1 MYRGL
6 FRVFCLLILFDY
18 LCVMDSD
25 IQKILADIA
34 MLVNVTEDVRAIL
47 NKLVEL
53 AKDGSTEAV
62 KELREIIQQAK
73 EEQLR
78 KDLFGV

>member
-1 MYRGL
+1 
-6 FRVFCLLILFDY
+6 
-18 LCVMDSD
+18 MDKEV
-25 IQKILADIA
+25 QEVLNKIA
-34 MLVNVTEDVRAIL
+34 MLVNVTEDMRAIL
-47 NKLVEL
+47 TKLVEM

>member
-1 MYRGL
+1 MEKEVQEVL
-6 FRVFCLLILFDY
+6 N
-18 LCVMDSD
+18 
-25 IQKILADIA
+25 KIA
-34 MLVNVTEDVRAIL
+34 MLVNVTEDMRAIL

-53 AKDGSTEAV
+53 AKEGSTEAV

>member
-1 MYRGL
+1 
-6 FRVFCLLILFDY
+6 
-18 LCVMDSD
+18 MDKE
-25 IQKILADIA
+25 IQEVLNKIA
-34 MLVNVTEDVRAIL
+34 MLVNVTEDMRAIL

-62 KELREIIQQAK
+62 TELREIIQQAK

>member
-1 MYRGL
+1 
-6 FRVFCLLILFDY
+6 
-18 LCVMDSD
+18 MDKE
-25 IQKILADIA
+25 IQEVLNKIA
-34 MLVNVTEDVRAIL
+34 MLVNVTENMRAIL

>member
-1 MYRGL
+1 
-6 FRVFCLLILFDY
+6 
-18 LCVMDSD
+18 MDKE
-25 IQKILADIA
+25 IQEVLNKIA
-34 MLVNVTEDVRAIL
+34 MIVNVTEDMRAIL
-47 NKLVEL
+47 TKLVEL

>member
-1 MYRGL
+1 
-6 FRVFCLLILFDY
+6 
-18 LCVMDSD
+18 MDKEV
-25 IQKILADIA
+25 QEVLNKIA
-34 MLVNVTEDVRAIL
+34 MLVNVTEDMRAIL

>member
-1 MYRGL
+1 
-6 FRVFCLLILFDY
+6 
-18 LCVMDSD
+18 MDSD
-25 IQKILADIA
+25 IQKVLNDIA
-34 MLVNVTEDVRAIL
+34 MLVNVTEDTRAIL
-47 NKLVEL
+47 NKLIEL
-53 AKDGSTEAV
+53 AKEGSTEAV

>member
-1 MYRGL
+1 M
-6 FRVFCLLILFDY
+6 LILFDY

-25 IQKILADIA
+25 IQKLLADIA
-34 MLVNVTEDVRAIL
+34 MLVNVTEDMRAIL
-47 NKLVEL
+47 TKLVEL

>member
-1 MYRGL
+1 
-6 FRVFCLLILFDY
+6 
-18 LCVMDSD
+18 MDKE
-25 IQKILADIA
+25 IQDVLNKIA
-34 MLVNVTEDVRAIL
+34 MLVNVTEDMRAIL
-47 NKLVEL
+47 NKLVEQ

>member
-1 MYRGL
+1 
-6 FRVFCLLILFDY
+6 
-18 LCVMDSD
+18 MDKEV
-25 IQKILADIA
+25 QEVLNKIA
-34 MLVNVTEDVRAIL
+34 MLVNVTEDMRAIL

-62 KELREIIQQAK
+62 KELRDIIQQAK

>member
-1 MYRGL
+1 
-6 FRVFCLLILFDY
+6 
-18 LCVMDSD
+18 MDKE
-25 IQKILADIA
+25 IQEVLNKIA
-34 MLVNVTEDVRAIL
+34 MLVNVTEDMRAIL

-53 AKDGSTEAV
+53 AQEGSTEAE

>member
-1 MYRGL
+1 
-6 FRVFCLLILFDY
+6 
-18 LCVMDSD
+18 MDKEV
-25 IQKILADIA
+25 QEVLNKIA
-34 MLVNVTEDVRAIL
+34 MLVNVTEDMRAIL
-47 NKLVEL
+47 NKLVEM

>member
-1 MYRGL
+1 
-6 FRVFCLLILFDY
+6 
-18 LCVMDSD
+18 MDSD
-25 IQKILADIA
+25 IQKLLADIA
-34 MLVNVTEDVRAIL
+34 MLVNVTEDMRAIL
-47 NKLVEL
+47 TKLVEL
-53 AKDGSTEAV
+53 AKDGSIEAV

>member
-1 MYRGL
+1 
-6 FRVFCLLILFDY
+6 
-18 LCVMDSD
+18 MDKE
-25 IQKILADIA
+25 IQEVLNKIA
-34 MLVNVTEDVRAIL
+34 MLVNVTEDMRAIL

-53 AKDGSTEAV
+53 ARMAATEAV

>member
-1 MYRGL
+1 
-6 FRVFCLLILFDY
+6 
-18 LCVMDSD
+18 MDKE
-25 IQKILADIA
+25 IQEVLNKIA
-34 MLVNVTEDVRAIL
+34 MLVNVTEDMRAIL

-53 AKDGSTEAV
+53 AKDDSTEAV

>member
-1 MYRGL
+1 
-6 FRVFCLLILFDY
+6 
-18 LCVMDSD
+18 MDKEV
-25 IQKILADIA
+25 QEVLNKIA
-34 MLVNVTEDVRAIL
+34 MLVNVTEDMRAIL

-53 AKDGSTEAV
+53 AKEGSTEAV

>member
-1 MYRGL
+1 
-6 FRVFCLLILFDY
+6 
-18 LCVMDSD
+18 MDKEV
-25 IQKILADIA
+25 QEVLNKIAT
-34 MLVNVTEDVRAIL
+34 LVNVTEEMRAIL

-53 AKDGSTEAV
+53 AKEGSTEAV

>member
-1 MYRGL
+1 
-6 FRVFCLLILFDY
+6 
-18 LCVMDSD
+18 MDKE
-25 IQKILADIA
+25 IQDVLNNIA
-34 MLVNVTEDVRAIL
+34 MLVNVTEDMRAIL
-47 NKLVEL
+47 TKLVEL

>member
-1 MYRGL
+1 
-6 FRVFCLLILFDY
+6 
-18 LCVMDSD
+18 MDKEV
-25 IQKILADIA
+25 QEVLNKIA
-34 MLVNVTEDVRAIL
+34 MLVNVTEDMRTIL

>member
-1 MYRGL
+1 
-6 FRVFCLLILFDY
+6 
-18 LCVMDSD
+18 MDSD
-25 IQKILADIA
+25 IQKLIADIV
-34 MLVNVTEDVRAIL
+34 MLANVTEDACAIL

-53 AKDGSTEAV
+53 AKDGNTEAV

>member
-1 MYRGL
+1 
-6 FRVFCLLILFDY
+6 
-18 LCVMDSD
+18 MDKE
-25 IQKILADIA
+25 IQDVLNNIA
-34 MLVNVTEDVRAIL
+34 MLVNVTEDMRAIL

>member
-1 MYRGL
+1 
-6 FRVFCLLILFDY
+6 
-18 LCVMDSD
+18 MDKE
-25 IQKILADIA
+25 IQEVLNKIA

>member
-1 MYRGL
+1 
-6 FRVFCLLILFDY
+6 
-18 LCVMDSD
+18 MDKE
-25 IQKILADIA
+25 IQEVLNKIA
-34 MLVNVTEDVRAIL
+34 MLVNVTEDMRAIL

-53 AKDGSTEAV
+53 SKDGSTEAV
-62 KELREIIQQAK
+62 KELRGIIQQAK

>member
-1 MYRGL
+1 MCRGL
-6 FRVFCLLILFDY
+6 FRVFCRFSLYSY

-25 IQKILADIA
+25 IQKLLADIA
-34 MLVNVTEDVRAIL
+34 MLVNVTEDMRAIL
-47 NKLVEL
+47 TKLVEL

>member
-1 MYRGL
+1 MN
-6 FRVFCLLILFDY
+6 
-18 LCVMDSD
+18 SD
-25 IQKILADIA
+25 IQKVLNDIA
-34 MLVNVTEDVRAIL
+34 MLVNVTEEMRAIL

-53 AKDGSTEAV
+53 AKEGSTEAV

>member
-1 MYRGL
+1 
-6 FRVFCLLILFDY
+6 
-18 LCVMDSD
+18 MDKE
-25 IQKILADIA
+25 IQEVLNKIA
-34 MLVNVTEDVRAIL
+34 MLVNVTEDMRAIL

-53 AKDGSTEAV
+53 AKKGSTEAV

>member
-1 MYRGL
+1 
-6 FRVFCLLILFDY
+6 
-18 LCVMDSD
+18 MDSD
-25 IQKILADIA
+25 IQKLLADIA
-34 MLVNVTEDVRAIL
+34 MLENVTEDVRAIL
-47 NKLVEL
+47 TKLVEM
-53 AKDGSTEAV
+53 AKDGDTEAV

>member
-1 MYRGL
+1 
-6 FRVFCLLILFDY
+6 
-18 LCVMDSD
+18 MDKE
-25 IQKILADIA
+25 IQDVLNKIA
-34 MLVNVTEDVRAIL
+34 MLVNVTEDMRAIL
-47 NKLVEL
+47 NKLVEM

-62 KELREIIQQAK
+62 KELREIIQQVK

>member
-1 MYRGL
+1 
-6 FRVFCLLILFDY
+6 
-18 LCVMDSD
+18 MDKEV
-25 IQKILADIA
+25 QAVLNKIP
-34 MLVNVTEDVRAIL
+34 MLVNVTEDMRAIL

-53 AKDGSTEAV
+53 AKEGSTEAV

>member
-1 MYRGL
+1 
-6 FRVFCLLILFDY
+6 
-18 LCVMDSD
+18 
-25 IQKILADIA
+25 
-34 MLVNVTEDVRAIL
+34 MLVNVTEDMRAIL
-47 NKLVEL
+47 TKLVEL

>member
-1 MYRGL
+1 
-6 FRVFCLLILFDY
+6 
-18 LCVMDSD
+18 MDKEV
-25 IQKILADIA
+25 QEVLNKIA
-34 MLVNVTEDVRAIL
+34 MLVNVTEDMRAIL

-53 AKDGSTEAV
+53 AKDGSSEAV

>member
-1 MYRGL
+1 
-6 FRVFCLLILFDY
+6 
-18 LCVMDSD
+18 MDKE
-25 IQKILADIA
+25 IQEVLNKIA
-34 MLVNVTEDVRAIL
+34 MLVNVTEDMRAIL
-47 NKLVEL
+47 TKLVEL

>member
-1 MYRGL
+1 
-6 FRVFCLLILFDY
+6 
-18 LCVMDSD
+18 MDKEV
-25 IQKILADIA
+25 QEVLNKIA
-34 MLVNVTEDVRAIL
+34 MLVNVTEDMRAIL
-47 NKLVEL
+47 TKLVEL

>member
-1 MYRGL
+1 
-6 FRVFCLLILFDY
+6 
-18 LCVMDSD
+18 MDSD
-25 IQKILADIA
+25 IQKLIADIA
-34 MLVNVTEDVRAIL
+34 MLAYVTEDVCAIL

-53 AKDGSTEAV
+53 AKDGDTEAV

>member
-1 MYRGL
+1 
-6 FRVFCLLILFDY
+6 
-18 LCVMDSD
+18 MDKE
-25 IQKILADIA
+25 IQEVLNKIA
-34 MLVNVTEDVRAIL
+34 MLVNVTEDMRAIL

>member
-1 MYRGL
+1 
-6 FRVFCLLILFDY
+6 
-18 LCVMDSD
+18 MDSD
-25 IQKILADIA
+25 IQKLLADIA
-34 MLVNVTEDVRAIL
+34 MLENVTEDVRAIL

-53 AKDGSTEAV
+53 AKDGDTEAV

>member
-1 MYRGL
+1 
-6 FRVFCLLILFDY
+6 
-18 LCVMDSD
+18 MDKEV
-25 IQKILADIA
+25 QEVLNKIA

-47 NKLVEL
+47 TKLVEL

>member
-1 MYRGL
+1 
-6 FRVFCLLILFDY
+6 
-18 LCVMDSD
+18 MDKEV
-25 IQKILADIA
+25 QEVLNKIA
-34 MLVNVTEDVRAIL
+34 MLLNVTEDMRAIL

-53 AKDGSTEAV
+53 AKEGSTEAV

>member
-1 MYRGL
+1 
-6 FRVFCLLILFDY
+6 
-18 LCVMDSD
+18 MDKEV
-25 IQKILADIA
+25 QEVLNKIA
-34 MLVNVTEDVRAIL
+34 MLVNVTEEMRAIL